1 MQFTEQA
8 ANQIIQAMKNE
19 NLSPEITAVRFG
31 VKGGGCAGFT
41 YTLDFDTHKSK
52 FDRIFQSNN
61 LTILIDK
68 KSYLYVADTI
78 VDWSDQ
84 FEDRGLKFNN
94 PNAKTSCGCRTSFMF
109 DIPNNDTKPSW
120 M

>member
-1 MQFTEQA
+1 MQFTEHA
-8 ANQIIQAMKNE
+8 ANQIIQSMKKE
-19 NLSPEITAVRFG
+19 NLSPETTAVRFAI
-31 VKGGGCAGFT
+31 KGGGCSGFT
-41 YTLDFDTHKSK
+41 YTLDFENHKSK
-52 FDRIFQSNN
+52 FDHIFQSNN

-68 KSYLYVADTI
+68 KSYLYIGDTI

-109 DIPNNDTKPSW
+109 ELPGNDTKPAW